1 MISENKNEKD
11 IKIFNNARKSNPDSQ
26 FLGNIKSNDSFLK
39 ESHIMIKKEYS
50 IKDDKSRDEN
60 RSKSSSGKKIIHE
73 KKFKKKSLSIKN
85 KKREREKILK
95 MLKNEK
101 LKIPTGKRMSAGNKK
116 ININI
121 NNIEKKINSLPKN
134 KNLYE
139 RLDKFGNKISKEN
152 KKNVHITFLDNI
164 PYGNNKLIEIIPIES
179 FKKLNMIEKFTKEN
193 YISYCSNC
201 CQMI

>member
-1 MISENKNEKD
+1 
-11 IKIFNNARKSNPDSQ
+11 
-26 FLGNIKSNDSFLK
+26 
-39 ESHIMIKKEYS
+39 
-50 IKDDKSRDEN
+50 
-60 RSKSSSGKKIIHE
+60 
-73 KKFKKKSLSIKN
+73 
-85 KKREREKILK
+85 

-101 LKIPTGKRMSAGNKK
+101 LKIPTGKRMSTGNKK

-121 NNIEKKINSLPKN
+121 NNIEKIINSLPKN

-152 KKNVHITFLDNI
+152 KKNVHITFLDKI

-179 FKKLNMIEKFTKEN
+179 FKKLNMIEKITKEN